1 MTVDAPPSDPHPR
14 HEPAAADRTGDPDQ
28 RSAAEPSVPDGPPP
42 LVDWAETAR
51 RVWRSTAVL
60 LAAAVLWWVV
70 HAAVVGAWSWR
81 YLGNWLG
88 LALAAIF
95 LMELLVVG
103 GSALRGMLRAGERG
117 ERLSGPD
124 VGILPPVR
132 RRRQGPDVPDDR
144 D

>member
-1 MTVDAPPSDPHPR
+1 
-14 HEPAAADRTGDPDQ
+14 
-28 RSAAEPSVPDGPPP
+28 
-42 LVDWAETAR
+42 
-51 RVWRSTAVL
+51 VWRSTAVL
-60 LAAAVLWWVV
+60 LAAAVLGWVV
-70 HAAVVGAWSWR
+70 HAAVVGTWSWR

-117 ERLSGPD
+117 ERLSGHD
-124 VGILPPVR
+124 VGILPPGR
-132 RRRQGPDVPDDR
+132 RRRHGPDVPDDR